1 MKKKL
6 LELLNKKQ
14 SIVNRMKSTNEAGDT
29 AGFAAAQNE
38 LADVDEEIA
47 RVQAIMDA
55 EASVPAPEDGMQ
67 QEPGAQSGEGE
78 AVNSAECMH
87 AFAECIR
94 AQARGNRRAFDEN
107 ADIVRRAA
115 AVENTNQMTEG
126 TPADGG
132 LIVPEDVQTTINEL
146 RRSLVPLADLFAV
159 ENVSFLSGT
168 PCR

>member
-14 SIVNRMKSTNEAGDT
+14 GIVNRMKSTNEAGDT

-38 LADVDEEIA
+38 LADVDAEIA

-94 AQARGNRRAFDEN
+94 AQARGNRRGFDEN

-115 AVENTNQMTEG
+115 A
-126 TPADGG
+126 AAYCG
-132 LIVPEDVQTTINEL
+132 LK
-146 RRSLVPLADLFAV
+146 RSAV
-159 ENVSFLSGT
+159 RFQPGSREK
-168 PCR
+168 

>member
-132 LIVPEDVQTTINEL
+132 LIVPGGRADHHQRAAPQPRAAGGPVC
-146 RRSLVPLADLFAV
+146 RRERVLPVRH
-159 ENVSFLSGT
+159 

>member
-14 SIVNRMKSTNEAGDT
+14 GIVNRMKSTNEAGDT

-38 LADVDEEIA
+38 LADVDAEIA

-55 EASVPAPEDGMQ
+55 EASVPAPEGGMP

-94 AQARGNRRAFDEN
+94 AQCTGTTYLRN
-107 ADIVRRAA
+107 A
-115 AVENTNQMTEG
+115 G
-126 TPADGG
+126 
-132 LIVPEDVQTTINEL
+132 
-146 RRSLVPLADLFAV
+146 
-159 ENVSFLSGT
+159 
-168 PCR
+168 